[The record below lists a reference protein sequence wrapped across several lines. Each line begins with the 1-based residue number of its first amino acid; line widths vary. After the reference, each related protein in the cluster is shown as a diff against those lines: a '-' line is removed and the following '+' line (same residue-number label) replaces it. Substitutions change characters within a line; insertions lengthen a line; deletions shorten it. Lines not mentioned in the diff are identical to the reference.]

1 MSSKTEQVRQA
12 ATIAKSTKKRA
23 IRRKYQVRDK
33 LRFFKPRTLQVAS
46 KPKYLRSTSALKQP
60 AKFDKYSVLINP
72 INTEK
77 ANKSMT

>member
-1 MSSKTEQVRQA
+1 MSSKAEQVRQA
-12 ATIAKSTKKRA
+12 AKVAKSTKKRA

-46 KPKYLRSTSALKQP
+46 KPKYLRSTTALKAP

-72 INTEK
+72 INT
-77 ANKSMT
+77 